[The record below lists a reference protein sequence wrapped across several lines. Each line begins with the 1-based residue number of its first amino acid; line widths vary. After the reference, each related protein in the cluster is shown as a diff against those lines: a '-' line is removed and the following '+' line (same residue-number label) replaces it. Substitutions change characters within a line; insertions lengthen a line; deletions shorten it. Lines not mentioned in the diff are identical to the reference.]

1 MLAREIAE
9 SLLKIKAVTIVD
21 EKNLFTWVSGIKSP
35 VYCDNRMTIS
45 YPEVRE
51 KIANGFVEIIKEKFP
66 DVEIIAGTAT
76 AGIPHAAW
84 VAQKLNLPMVYVRSS
99 AKEHGKGKQTEG
111 VLTEGAKVV
120 LIEDLLS
127 TGGSSIK
134 ACEALTNE
142 GANVMGTLAIFSY
155 NFSQVDQLFSER
167 NIPYITLTDYRTLLP
182 IAVEMGYVPNTS
194 LETLIKWSE
203 NPKMFTKE

>member
-9 SLLKIKAVTIVD
+9 SLLKIKAVTVVD
-21 EKNLFTWVSGIKSP
+21 ENHLFTWVSGIKSP

-45 YPEVRE
+45 YPEVRD
-51 KIANGFVEIIKEKFP
+51 KIAHGFADHIRKFYP

-84 VAQKLNLPMVYVRSS
+84 VAQILNLPMVYVRSG

-111 VLTEGAKVV
+111 VLPTGAKVV

-127 TGGSSIK
+127 TGGSSLK
-134 ACEALTNE
+134 ACEALTSE
-142 GANVMGTLAIFSY
+142 GAVVMAVLAIFSY
-155 NFSQVDQLFSER
+155 NFESVDTAFKEAKM
-167 NIPYITLTDYRTLLP
+167 PYYTLSDYETLLP
-182 IAVEMGYVPNTS
+182 IAVEMGAVKVES
-194 LETLIKWSE
+194 LELLKKWSK
-203 NPKMFTKE
+203 NPKMFIEK